1 MEFRALPMTVCA
13 ALLALVVHGSALA
26 QVGDE
31 RILAA
36 RAALERNDRATLEQ
50 LAARPEGH
58 PLDAYVDY
66 WLWLNRIERDPLLD
80 RAGLEAFLTR
90 QPSKVIGDRLRMAW
104 SKRLAGE
111 NDWRTIQSLHA
122 AIERPDDEQ
131 TCLGQRAALELG
143 AKAAVAEARA
153 GWLERPLQR
162 QGCADLQQRLV
173 SGGLIEEDLIWLRLQ
188 RDIDSRT
195 PQNAVTVARWLAP
208 ASMPPA
214 GSLERL
220 IANPATFLATLPTA
234 AGQRSAQEL
243 LLAAIVRISRDD
255 AGQAYV
261 RLIERGNE
269 LNDEQRAFAYAAL
282 GLHGAQSRLPQ
293 AYDWYRAA
301 GTLPLSDL
309 QRSWRVRAALRV
321 QNWNGVAESIDA
333 LPQSERELP
342 AWVYWRGR
350 AHAAQG
356 DRSTAQRLWQGIAG
370 DTSYYALLAAEELGQ
385 RFQPPRRDTPAS
397 DADRSRARSDPAVQR
412 ALAFYRMRLNTEAV
426 REWIVAVRDREPG
439 FLIAVAEIAEAS
451 QLYDRSINTAE
462 LAQSKQTRGSHFGLR
477 FPQPYRDLIEPQ
489 ARANG
494 LDLGWVYGLMRQE
507 SRFMIPA
514 RSSAGAQGLMQVM
527 PATGDW
533 VARRIGLSGYSRARL
548 ADPQTNV
555 LLGTSYMSI
564 ITADLDHHPVL
575 VTAGY
580 NAGPGRARRWQG
592 EQALEGAIYA
602 ETIPFEETR
611 DYVHKVLA
619 NNVIYS
625 AIIDGKPQSLKSRL
639 GTVGP
644 APAAAT
650 SFNP

>member
-1 MEFRALPMTVCA
+1 MKFRALPMTVCA
-13 ALLALVVHGSALA
+13 ALLALVLHGSAQA

-36 RAALERNDRATLEQ
+36 RAALERNDRPTLEQ

-66 WLWLNRIERDPLLD
+66 WLWLNRIDRDPLLD
-80 RAGLEAFLTR
+80 RAGLDAFLAR

-104 SKRLAGE
+104 SKRLARE
-111 NDWRTIQSLHA
+111 NDWRTIQILHT

-143 AKAAVAEARA
+143 AKAVPEARA
-153 GWLERPLQR
+153 GWLERPLQQ

-195 PQNAVTVARWLAP
+195 PQNAITVARWLPP
-208 ASMPPA
+208 ASTPPA

-220 IANPATFLATLPTA
+220 IADPAAFLATLPPA

-261 RLIERGNE
+261 RLVERGNE
-269 LNDEQRAFAYAAL
+269 LQDEQRALAYAAL

-309 QRSWRVRAALRV
+309 QRGWRVRAALRT
-321 QNWNGVAESIDA
+321 QNWAGVAESIDA

-342 AWVYWRGR
+342 VWVYWRGR
-350 AHAAQG
+350 AHAALG
-356 DRSTAQRLWQGIAG
+356 DRNTAHRLWQDMAG

-385 RFQPPRRDTPAS
+385 RFQPPRRDTPVS
-397 DADRSRARSDPAVQR
+397 DADRSRARVDPALQR

-426 REWIVAVRDREPG
+426 REWIVGVRDREPG
-439 FLIAVAEIAEAS
+439 FLIAAAEIAEAS
-451 QLYDRSINTAE
+451 QLYDRSINAAE
-462 LAQSKQTRGSHFGLR
+462 LAQGKQARGSHFALR

-489 ARANG
+489 VRASG
-494 LDLGWVYGLMRQE
+494 LELGWVYGLMRQE

-514 RSSAGAQGLMQVM
+514 RSPVGAQGLMQVM

-564 ITADLDHHPVL
+564 ITADLDYHPVL
-575 VTAGY
+575 ATAGY
-580 NAGPGRARRWQG
+580 NAGPNRARRWQG

-639 GTVGP
+639 GVVGP
-644 APAAAT
+644 APTAT